1 MAIYCLR
8 KYKYIYT
15 QQQVPRLVII
25 SSCVQ
30 NRSLYSDFQIWS
42 RCREINAKSCYQMDG
57 LVMGTKA
64 CLWISY
70 NNTFSVWYP
79 FWNIFQSQYSGKQ
92 FQFKIDIRNL
102 SLLPQTIT
110 HLQDNYSKRLW
121 MHGFHTYTKLFQNF
135 EQL

>member
-8 KYKYIYT
+8 YKYIYT

-42 RCREINAKSCYQMDG
+42 RYREINAKSCHQIDV

-64 CLWISY
+64 CLWILY
-70 NNTFSVWYP
+70 NNTFSVWYT
-79 FWNIFQSQYSGKQ
+79 FWNKFQLLYLLRL
-92 FQFKIDIRNL
+92 KICIICKICNLVVNSFNSKLL
-102 SLLPQTIT
+102 SLICICFLKPVSYT
-110 HLQDNYSKRLW
+110 HLRA
-121 MHGFHTYTKLFQNF
+121 HET
-135 EQL
+135 